1 MAQHT
6 SSLLPSV
13 DGVIPAPI
21 NWRTDME
28 QGFLVTGRRCVR
40 VPSNIPGPFAPNGQ
54 RQIVITTQSLSDE
67 LMDTSTLRL
76 KFDYRATY
84 NTSAPFPS
92 FSHSAEP
99 DSMIVQAV
107 PGVTFVAS
115 DVAYTANVWA
125 SNPQGLVLEPGHAT
139 YPYYG
144 WPFDPAAGGPV
155 TNLTPDIF
163 GYLSYVG
170 PIDGY
175 GGCNTS
181 YPNQPV
187 QTTSGGTY
195 GVLQWRSGTLPFY
208 NILDDGGL
216 SWVRT
221 ITVSIGNQVVETIDK
236 YNILCNWLV
245 YNTSKR
251 DWLFS
256 QGVSAGYWLDYM
268 AETPSQTGT
277 GAPFCNV
284 SSDGSQQLIAT
295 ALQAPGLTTENEA
308 LPYTN
313 IVYAYGRTAMYADVP
328 APARNCAGGMTLVCP
343 LFLLAITRTRKLQAF
358 KYWRGLQITID
369 LEDWERCHTICDAV
383 PNNST
388 PGQGLVGYPCWNT
401 AQPGVPCSNSV
412 SPVYI
417 VQSPGFTVASGN
429 RILGGGATCNPS
441 YQISNVYLLYDLVA
455 PSADFAAQLEKLAL
469 SEGTGMAFKY
479 DAWSTQ
485 TTQRTGLIQ
494 NSTITFTNS
503 VSYTKVKSLFAIFR
517 DAAVTAIPAQ
527 PFKTNTFIFPGLI
540 NYQWQVGSRRFPDF
554 QTGDSTGWPVA
565 TGNTGTSMDTIFGN
579 PSMAWRSGLTETY
592 AYLQDALNQSNS
604 DSAGGVVNISNYWRS
619 VPFQNVLNQPQ
630 DCSPWAYQVQQ
641 VYGGGPPATG
651 TVCNVGTFG
660 LQFFQYLP
668 PRFCIGLNMQVLNDA
683 MLGADLRSTAPN
695 TQLTITLG
703 GDPGS
708 TTQATLW
715 ASKVLEY
722 ILIVWYD
729 MYLTIRGGVVGISK

>member
-84 NTSAPFPS
+84 NTTGAFPNTENSA
-92 FSHSAEP
+92 HP
-99 DSMIVQAV
+99 DDLKFGTTGLFQNWWC
-107 PGVTFVAS
+107 S
-115 DVAYTANVWA
+115 DIAYTGNVWSA
-125 SNPQGLVLEPGHAT
+125 NPSGLVLEPGHT
-139 YPYYG
+139 LYPYYG
-144 WPFDPAAGGPV
+144 YPYDSTQGGPV
-155 TNLTPDIF
+155 TYIHVVV
-163 GYLSYVG
+163 GYSYIG
-170 PIDGY
+170 PINGY
-175 GGCNTS
+175 GGCNMTS
-181 YPNQPV
+181 PNV
-187 QTTSGGTY
+187 SVSSGDP
-195 GVLQWRSGTLPFY
+195 GVFQWHSGTLPFY

-268 AETPSQTGT
+268 ATTPSQTGT
-277 GAPFCNV
+277 GGPFCNV

-295 ALQAPGLTTENEA
+295 ALSGGNLANKI
-308 LPYTN
+308 LPETG
-313 IVYAYGRTAMYADVP
+313 IVYSYGRVAMYADIP
-328 APARNCAGGMTLVCP
+328 GPARNCAGGMTLVCP

-358 KYWRGLQITID
+358 KYWRGLQLTID

-401 AQPGVPCSNSV
+401 LQPGVPCSDYT

-417 VQSPGFTVASGN
+417 VASPGYTVASANSNMLASSGV
-429 RILGGGATCNPS
+429 TCNPS

-540 NYQWQVGSRRFPDF
+540 NYQWQVGSRRFPDY

-604 DSAGGVVNISNYWRS
+604 ESAGGVVNIGNYWRS
-619 VPFQNVLNQPQ
+619 VPFQNVMNQPQ
-630 DCSPWAYQVQQ
+630 DCSPWAYQVTSTNS
-641 VYGGGPPATG
+641 GGSPVASG
-651 TVCNVGTFG
+651 TICNVGTFG

-695 TQLTITLG
+695 TQLSITLG